1 MGMTAKISPEEVR
14 HIGELANLKIAKE
27 DLGKY
32 SSKLSEVINYVS
44 KVQMADVKDV
54 PPTNQVTGLIN
65 VFREDVV
72 DTERML
78 SQREALSNAKRTHD
92 GYFVIDSIF

>member
-1 MGMTAKISPEEVR
+1 MTAKISPEEVR

-54 PPTNQVTGLIN
+54 PPTNQVAGLIN